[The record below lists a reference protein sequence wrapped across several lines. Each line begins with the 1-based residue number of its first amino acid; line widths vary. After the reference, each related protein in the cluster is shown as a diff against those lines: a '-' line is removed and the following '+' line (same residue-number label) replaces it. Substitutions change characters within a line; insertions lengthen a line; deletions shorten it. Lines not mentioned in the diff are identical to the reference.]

1 MIYPEPETR
10 GAVGGRTVRTIAAT
24 LARSVLCAVALLG
37 AACNRHDAESMS
49 DARPAAPVLSP
60 AVLDLWLGDWN
71 GPEGTLLSIA
81 RVGEV
86 YTIRIKDLDR
96 TTSFHGTPVATGLQF
111 ERRGTL
117 ETLRATDGAGT
128 GMKWL
133 ADKQECLTVHPGEGY
148 CRR

>member
-1 MIYPEPETR
+1 MNIAILGR
-10 GAVGGRTVRTIAAT
+10 VALLGGT
-24 LARSVLCAVALLG
+24 LLG
-37 AACNRHDAESMS
+37 AACNRQE
-49 DARPAAPVLSP
+49 AASTEEAKPTAAVISP
-60 AVLDLWLGDWN
+60 AVLDQWLGDWN
-71 GPEGTLLSIA
+71 GPEGTRLSVG

-96 TTSFHGTPVATGLQF
+96 TTSFQGAPVAAGLQF

-117 ETLRATDGAGT
+117 ETLHATDGAGT

>member
-1 MIYPEPETR
+1 MT
-10 GAVGGRTVRTIAAT
+10 GAT
-24 LARSVLCAVALLG
+24 LARIALLASALLG
-37 AACNRHDAESMS
+37 TACNRQDAE
-49 DARPAAPVLSP
+49 ATTEEKLAAPVIAP
-60 AVLDLWLGDWN
+60 AVLDQWLGDWN

-96 TTSFHGTPVATGLQF
+96 TTSFQGAPVATGLQF

-117 ETLRATDGAGT
+117 ETLHATDGAGT

-133 ADKQECLTVHPGEGY
+133 ADKQECLTVRPGEGY
-148 CRR
+148 CRH